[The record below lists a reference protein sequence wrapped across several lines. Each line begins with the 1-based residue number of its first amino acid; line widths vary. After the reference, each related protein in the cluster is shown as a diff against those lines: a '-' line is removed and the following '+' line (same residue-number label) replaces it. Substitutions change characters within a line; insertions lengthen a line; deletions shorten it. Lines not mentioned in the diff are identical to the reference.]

1 MSVPA
6 TRVQVLMRPKVLE
19 LVKVLAE
26 EENLTLSKVCS
37 QLVEA
42 GLIAKGIIDPTP
54 TSLMLREPKTPPPQ
68 LRQVEREAS
77 PSVRSILGVDV
88 PYASSANAAKADNYN
103 MTTTRKTTDL
113 STEDLELLQKLKALK
128 SVGLL

>member
-1 MSVPA
+1 MPA
-6 TRVQVLMRPKVLE
+6 PAQRVQVLLRPKVLE

-37 QLVEA
+37 HLIEA
-42 GLIAKGIIDPTP
+42 GLIAKGVLDPK
-54 TSLMLREPKTPPPQ
+54 SPPPQ

-88 PYASSANAAKADNYN
+88 PDNYN

-113 STEDLELLQKLKALK
+113 DQSDLDLLHKLKALK

>member
-1 MSVPA
+1 MPSP
-6 TRVQVLMRPKVLE
+6 TQRVQVLLRPKVLD

-26 EENLTLSKVCS
+26 EESLTLSKVCS

-42 GLIAKGIIDPTP
+42 GLIAKGLIDPKAP
-54 TSLMLREPKTPPPQ
+54 PKLLRE
-68 LRQVEREAS
+68 VEKEAS

-88 PYASSANAAKADNYN
+88 PYASSANASSANATEANAAEAVNYN
-103 MTTTRKTTDL
+103 MTTTKRTTDL